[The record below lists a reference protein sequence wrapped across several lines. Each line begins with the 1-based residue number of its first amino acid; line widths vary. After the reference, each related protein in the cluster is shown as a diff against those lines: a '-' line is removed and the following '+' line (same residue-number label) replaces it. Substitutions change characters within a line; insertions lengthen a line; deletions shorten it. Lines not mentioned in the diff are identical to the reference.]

1 MIKKC
6 THMDWINED
15 RDREN
20 FSAME
25 IYRVL
30 SRLYSSDCNSIA
42 YYVLKKKSLKN
53 KSAQFQ
59 SVQIPDCNINLFLY
73 IFLKIIC

>member
-1 MIKKC
+1 
-6 THMDWINED
+6 MDWINED

-42 YYVLKKKSLKN
+42 YYVLKKNLSKIN
-53 KSAQFQ
+53 QHNF
-59 SVQIPDCNINLFLY
+59 NLFKYL
-73 IFLKIIC
+73 IVILICFYTFF